1 MHPVYLTLAGDDIED
16 DLERLNRAVRMEQ
29 ERGTGNSAL
38 HLLSETA
45 TIPGAWRKMVL
56 MLNKSGHLI
65 NMRNK
70 MGQTPLCRAA
80 ARGNAELVQAL
91 LEEGADWMMMD
102 HDGISALE
110 RALEKPDSETAQV
123 MIAWIR
129 RQELGKL
136 ARGREDTETSG
147 QGEALL

>member
-1 MHPVYLTLAGDDIED
+1 MHPVYLTLAGNDLEDDIE
-16 DLERLNRAVRMEQ
+16 RLDRAVKMEQ
-29 ERGTGNSAL
+29 AKGTGNSAL

-56 MLNKSGHLI
+56 IMNKSGHLI

-80 ARGNAELVQAL
+80 ARGNVELVQAL
-91 LEEGADWMMMD
+91 LEVGADWMIMD
-102 HDGISALE
+102 YDGISALE
-110 RALEKPDSETAQV
+110 RAMEKPDSQTAQV
-123 MIAWIR
+123 MTAWIR

-136 ARGREDTETSG
+136 AGSQDEKTHQ
-147 QGEALL
+147 QGETTLL